1 MSEENVELVRRFY
14 EASQRSLDA
23 YWRNRRSGLTAPGA
37 GDLDPELEAVLSFL
51 DPEVAYNAVPAVL
64 WGGTA
69 RGHLG
74 YLRSWD
80 AFLGATE
87 EFSTTV
93 NEVADLGGD
102 EVFVAVEMTA
112 RFRGSGM
119 KLSEPRFGVV
129 TVRDGLIVR
138 LTVRRDRAEALEA
151 AGLQE

>member
-1 MSEENVELVRRFY
+1 MSEENVEIVRRFY

-37 GDLDPELEAVLSFL
+37 GDLDPALEAVLSFL
-51 DPEVAYNAVPAVL
+51 HPEVEYNAVPAVL

-80 AFLGATE
+80 TFLGATE

-102 EVFVAVEMTA
+102 EVFVAAEMTA

-138 LTVRRDRAEALEA
+138 LSIRRDRAEALEA
-151 AGLQE
+151 AGLSE